1 MQTQVYSRPCP
12 VIMSTSHNYNLGADI
27 WAQFFV
33 KSLENP
39 IRKMA
44 IRHES
49 LENHIHKSNA
59 LSAKFTNIYPSNA
72 VVYNSWNCTE
82 FIWVC
87 IPAEFTN
94 RRNRVTRF
102 ERFAA
107 EEIDMNEQLSYE
119 SFESHKQYEWKS
131 RPDVKD
137 ILDMKLNSAS
147 LCNVFFDKL
156 YAFVSIFEAEFRLT

>member
-49 LENHIHKSNA
+49 LENHIQKSNA
-59 LSAKFTNIYPSNA
+59 LSAKFTNISTPQTQWSETLEIVQNLYECVSQPNLRTGG
-72 VVYNSWNCTE
+72 TE
-82 FIWVC
+82 LLGLRDLQLKKLIWMEQIRMLFANEWTIKLRIIWITQTIWVKVK
-87 IPAEFTN
+87 T
-94 RRNRVTRF
+94 RR
-102 ERFAA
+102 
-107 EEIDMNEQLSYE
+107 
-119 SFESHKQYEWKS
+119 
-131 RPDVKD
+131 
-137 ILDMKLNSAS
+137 
-147 LCNVFFDKL
+147 
-156 YAFVSIFEAEFRLT
+156 